1 MPKIKPFKALRFNQK
16 LVSLKNVVAPPYD
29 VISEKYQTELY
40 NRDKFNIVRLILGNE
55 VDRYSSSANYL
66 NNWKKEEI
74 LIKDEKEGFY
84 LLVQTFKSL
93 DGKLVKRKGIIAL
106 CKIEE
111 FENKIILPH
120 EKTLSKPKEDRLK
133 LLHSTRTNLDQI
145 FGLYS
150 DESLLAEKIYEK
162 YLSQKPILEVNF
174 ENVLNQIWKIENEND
189 INSLTELL
197 KSKQVL
203 IADGHHRYE
212 TSLDYRNSQRGINTN
227 YNGEEIYNYV
237 VMFFTNMNDEGL
249 VIFPTH
255 RVVHSLPDFNWQK
268 LQNSISLYFEII
280 DFPSLQGLEANLKK
294 NSKHTFGIIVGSENP
309 YKLLKIKNLA
319 LLNSF
324 NSLNLPKELFELDVT
339 ILHTVILDKLMGIS
353 VAAQEKKIYIRY
365 IQKIE
370 ECEKEVTSNEAQIA
384 FLMNSTKI
392 DEVKN
397 ISQKGFTMP
406 QKSTYFY
413 PKLISGLLLHEH

>member
-1 MPKIKPFKALRFNQK
+1 MPKIKPFKALRFNLK

-29 VISEKYQTELY
+29 VISKKYQTELY

-66 NNWKKEEI
+66 KNWKQEEI

-133 LLHSTRTNLDQI
+133 LLNSTKTNLDQI

-162 YLSQKPILEVNF
+162 YLSQKPILEVTF
-174 ENVLNQIWKIENEND
+174 ENVLNQIWKIKNEND

-212 TSLDYRNSQRGINTN
+212 TSLDYRNSQRGINAN

-268 LQNSISLYFEII
+268 LQNSIALYFDII
-280 DFPSLQGLEANLKK
+280 DFPSLQELEVNLQK
-294 NSKHTFGIIVGSENP
+294 NFKHTFGIIVGSENP

-392 DEVKN
+392 DDVKN

-413 PKLISGLLLHEH
+413 PKLISGLLLNEH

>member
-1 MPKIKPFKALRFNQK
+1 MPKIKPFNALRFNQK
-16 LVSLKNVVAPPYD
+16 FVSLKNVVAPPYD
-29 VISEKYQTELY
+29 VISENYQTELY

-66 NNWKKEEI
+66 KNWKQEKI
-74 LIKDEKEGFY
+74 LIKDEKKGFY

-111 FENKIILPH
+111 FDNKIILPH

-133 LLHSTRTNLDQI
+133 LLYSTRTNLDQI

-150 DESLLAEKIYEK
+150 DESYLAEKIYEK
-162 YLSQKPILEVNF
+162 YLSQKPILEVNY

-212 TSLDYRNSQRGINTN
+212 TSLDYKNFQREINTN
-227 YNGEEIYNYV
+227 YNGEENYNYV

-268 LQNSISLYFEII
+268 LQNSIALYFDII
-280 DFPSLQGLEANLKK
+280 DFPSLQELEVNLQK
-294 NSKHTFGIIVGSENP
+294 NFKHTFGIIVGSGNP

-370 ECEKEVTSNEAQIA
+370 ECEKEVSSNEAQIA

-413 PKLISGLLLHEH
+413 PKLISGLLLREH